1 MIIDALIEFYLT
13 PLKIFF
19 GEKDPV
25 NYFVYAGFEI
35 QNYRGVKDVSI
46 NFSKNDLLLLL
57 GLNESGKTSILRAI
71 ETFDFN
77 NDPSEPAA
85 IKPFLTSIR
94 NKQDIESSTPC
105 IVTAEIVFSEDIRSD
120 FFNKMLRDATFD
132 SDVRG
137 EVRAFIERM
146 NAHRSV
152 RISRVV
158 PFSNGNPGKTYYKFE
173 GEKPFSSQRLET
185 ALAQEVV
192 RRCPYII
199 YFEDFQDA
207 IPQRIYTSRSSDAF
221 NSVWYEILDGLFY
234 NTDKGFSIRSYLK
247 YFAPSNR
254 REDDARTVLKKVN
267 KVLQETFTEKWV
279 KLSGVREI
287 QEAELI
293 FQEKGRYFEI
303 KITETDGTTYSVH
316 ERSKGAV
323 WYLAFLMKTEFRRKK
338 LREDSG
344 KPIYLIDEPASNLH
358 PTAQQKMVEDFYSFV
373 EDTTLIYTTH
383 SRYLVSESNVR
394 NTFVVQRNAGI
405 VRCTKWGEFIQG
417 RDAKVSYYQPLFDC
431 LDIVPSNFDFPW
443 QKAIITEGP
452 SDAMVLKLM
461 HIVLD
466 KDFSHAVYPGSS
478 ATNVDTLISLN
489 LGWNVGFKV
498 LLDSDKEGNT
508 QRERYKKEFDLPDEF
523 FVSLPVKH
531 PKIEEM
537 FTDVERSNL
546 YKLAFGMGSIGGVSK
561 KEFLNAVRV
570 LLTNAKSKKSEIV
583 GQLSKETKSRFL
595 DLLGIL
601 KSE

>member
-146 NAHRSV
+146 N
-152 RISRVV
+152 
-158 PFSNGNPGKTYYKFE
+158 
-173 GEKPFSSQRLET
+173 
-185 ALAQEVV
+185 
-192 RRCPYII
+192 
-199 YFEDFQDA
+199 
-207 IPQRIYTSRSSDAF
+207 
-221 NSVWYEILDGLFY
+221 
-234 NTDKGFSIRSYLK
+234 
-247 YFAPSNR
+247 
-254 REDDARTVLKKVN
+254 VN